1 MGLRMALGADRAAVL
16 GMLMKQNA
24 VIILLGLLA
33 GSVAAAVLLRLLRD
47 RLYGVTPLDP
57 LVTLVAVAIVAAVGI
72 AAGLG
77 PALRAT
83 RRDPASVLRM
93 E

>member
-1 MGLRMALGADRAAVL
+1 VL
-16 GMLMKQNA
+16 GLLMKQNA
-24 VIILLGLLA
+24 LIILLGLIAGALA
-33 GSVAAAVLLRLLRD
+33 AGALLRLLRD

-57 LVTLVAVAIVAAVGI
+57 LVTLVAVAIVAAVGL

-77 PALRAT
+77 PAMRAT
-83 RRDPASVLRM
+83 RRDPASVLRL